1 MELNLKDKVVVVTG
15 ASAGIGKAVAQAF
28 ASEGAR
34 VVLCA
39 RRVDALESA
48 AKDFAS
54 GARVLLVAA
63 DLATA
68 EGARE
73 LRDRTLAEFGTV
85 HVLVNNVGILGRFA
99 PFMELTDV
107 EWQENFNAN
116 VMSAV
121 RASRAFI
128 PAMQKQRWG
137 RIIHLSSESGLQ
149 PDAEM
154 PHYST
159 TKAALLNLA
168 KSMSKAFA
176 RDNILV
182 NAVSPA
188 FIMSPMVRGMLEQI
202 AAQKKLSFDD
212 AVAAFLAANR
222 PHIELK
228 RPGEAAEVGLR
239 TGAARFRGSSAPY
252 PERGGSP
259 TGQSERPDGWR

>member
-1 MELNLKDKVVVVTG
+1 MDLKLKDKVVVVTG
-15 ASAGIGKAVAQAF
+15 ASAGIGKAVAQA
-28 ASEGAR
+28 AAVEGAR

-39 RRVDALESA
+39 RRADTLEAA
-48 AKDFAS
+48 AKDLAA
-54 GARVLLVAA
+54 GARILRVAA
-63 DLATA
+63 DLATVA
-68 EGARE
+68 GARE
-73 LRDRTLAEFGTV
+73 LRDRTLSEFGTA
-85 HVLVNNVGILGRFA
+85 HVVVNNVGILGRFA
-99 PFMELTDV
+99 PFMELTDD
-107 EWQENFNAN
+107 EWQDNFNAN

-121 RASRAFI
+121 RVSRAFI

-154 PHYST
+154 PHYSI

-188 FIMSPMVRGMLEQI
+188 FVMSPMVRGMIEQI
-202 AAQKKLSFDD
+202 AGQKNISFDD
-212 AVAAFLAANR
+212 AVASFLAANR

-228 RPGEAAEVGLR
+228 RPGAPEEVAAAVLFLASEAAGFITGTNLR
-239 TGAARFRGSSAPY
+239 VD
-252 PERGGSP
+252 GGSVA
-259 TGQSERPDGWR
+259 SI

>member
-1 MELNLKDKVVVVTG
+1 MDLQLKDKVAVVTG
-15 ASAGIGKAVAQAF
+15 ASAGIGRAVAQAF
-28 ASEGAR
+28 AAEGAK
-34 VVLCA
+34 VVLSA
-39 RRVDALESA
+39 RTAKNLETV
-48 AKDFAS
+48 AKELARS
-54 GARVLLVAA
+54 GALALQVAA

-68 EGARE
+68 EGVRE

-99 PFMELTDV
+99 PFMEVTDE
-107 EWQENFNAN
+107 EWQENFDAN

-121 RASRAFI
+121 RVSRAFI

-182 NAVSPA
+182 NTVSPA
-188 FIMSPMVRGMLEQI
+188 FIMSPMVRGMIEQI
-202 AAQKKLSFDD
+202 AAEKKTSFDT
-212 AVAAFLAANR
+212 AVGSFLAANR

-228 RPGEAAEVGLR
+228 RPGEPAEVAAAVLFLASEAAGFITGTNLR
-239 TGAARFRGSSAPY
+239 VD
-252 PERGGSP
+252 GGSVA
-259 TGQSERPDGWR
+259 SL